1 MAYNKFDKQYNKFD
15 KFDKPYIT
23 LPLIDN
29 RNMLELFNLSNQ
41 MDSQEILQFSMINQ
55 IPLYICNDTN
65 SNNLI
70 HSILQN
76 DTKNKNEAVR
86 LNIIKFLVNNEV
98 NPDQPN
104 KFNQTP
110 LHIACKKQYHNIC
123 KYLIEEC
130 KVNINYKDDIGFTPL
145 HYLLNGNTEL
155 IETNE
160 IQEFIQPKNSDNF
173 YHDKIKEI
181 KILIWE
187 EIKNKPFFDSL
198 RNTIDY
204 YINNMKEEEDSV
216 MKDLNNKM
224 INMNKPQDLI
234 IQKEVIVDYSKKID
248 KNIKKLFNNFNLS
261 DENDYNINYKIKLK
275 KLIKDSCKE
284 FKNKIEQQFHDDFQL
299 NEQPILDLYN
309 RIEFNNVNNNVN
321 DLFDRATKSIEP
333 ESDTKLWKNIHKQL
347 IHNNSLDFA
356 DNVINLDSLTFIGGS
371 RLPDISNNID
381 DTFITN
387 NLTKNITKDITKDN
401 DLIEFINLFDII
413 IDELVSVSKDS
424 TDKYTF
430 QNKYKNEITNK
441 TKHLEMYN
449 EYCKIL
455 CKNDASDTNLIYT
468 INKSTLIYFQCL
480 FSEKYSYSTFKRLIF
495 FDKVIKD
502 KNNNVE
508 INNLLLYNC
517 FIEDD
522 SKITVNLPIDD
533 TFLKTMSATDTYTE
547 KINYML
553 KNNKY
558 LPDKKLYD
566 LIYFLKNDIYIT
578 HYKEVITN
586 GSINIINQ
594 LTSAIVSYEDK
605 ILTLLNLQTSPSLK
619 GIHNIIQKTD
629 DETNNISVFK
639 FDEAFYLGLSYSGLI
654 PEFPDDLYD
663 IRINKH
669 KCNFTKLLPFNYK
682 KNGINKN
689 NDEYKNI
696 IYQYRPP
703 YVGSIISFYENQF
716 NKYYSLLKK
725 LIFTNS
731 DSYYRFIN
739 DLLIKKK
746 VTDITTSY
754 YLYYQFIVTI
764 NKLNEELINEYKK
777 LINKYKKLGFEFSI
791 NININI
797 DINYI
802 LKFMNDIN
810 GYIFLYY
817 NYLKTSPKQL
827 PKQLPKFLYN
837 ELTITENIFNYV
849 LDDDANNI
857 DLTDLLGGASINNN
871 HINNEINKSS
881 ITDSTIDIDNIDE
894 NMLFNL
900 YLNQI
905 VINLESD
912 NYTNN
917 PTKDY
922 LPPSIKSVL
931 YEFYEINKLNIMKD
945 LVNKMNTTPPPPSPS
960 LRDLLKNLIE
970 LKGFVA
976 DTINMTLYLS
986 KIIDELFKNQA
997 EIILHNAIMK
1007 KIVKILKLSDE
1018 GAADIFNNTVLNIS
1032 DDTLLSYSN
1041 IDFEKSDDEK
1051 KYVNNSYIFLNEYN
1065 KNKDQFKIYP
1075 FEYSNITL
1083 LKQFFG
1089 LKIDYKII
1097 ELLINNNASVY
1108 ELDNELNPCIS
1119 ILFKNKH
1126 FKTLETLNNLDI
1138 NYKKFNFKKDPVLQ
1152 IKTESLNHINKVLN
1166 NENEYLKI
1174 FEQFVNPQYESIIN
1188 IMSINENFGFNV
1200 MNYTQESFYMCFY
1213 LINEYIT
1220 DNLLN
1225 FKDKIDKDTILNFL
1239 NIKELELNEVYLYR
1253 LYNDIPSN
1261 KNKLIVSNYI
1271 NSKINEI
1278 ENSINEIENNI
1289 INNKT
1294 KKNNSIIDNINKN
1307 IDIINQ
1313 LKNPLATNYNINDK
1327 IDEINNKIGTRDIKN
1342 LYPPTKLSSPSI
1354 TTTKDKKIIGSY
1366 ESKVNDTC
1374 YICHWLRLFKD
1385 ETNLSQSPNL
1395 SLIRILLKEQSDI
1408 QNNNIN
1414 IDLIN
1419 KFWYQT
1425 QILCNEYFDNPKY
1438 TTKNKP
1444 LSFINRVLIHL
1455 TKHVI
1460 CFNIEFILRDLFFK
1474 NLKLKTNDFKY
1485 INRYINYILDTVVI
1499 KQDKTFINILY
1510 NELPA
1515 KFVQNSTNIFT
1526 DYEEKVNFEPQS
1538 IKEILNELF
1547 NSLIIEEKSE
1557 LMTILTK
1564 NVANYFDSFVPKL
1577 INNWYVVMENV
1588 FKFSINQYR
1597 LNSINK
1603 LLK

>member
-216 MKDLNNKM
+216 IKDLNNKM

-261 DENDYNINYKIKLK
+261 DENDYNIDYKIKLK

-309 RIEFNNVNNNVN
+309 RFEFNDNIVNA
-321 DLFDRATKSIEP
+321 LFNPRTKQIEP
-333 ESDTKLWKNIHKQL
+333 DNGPKLWENIHKEL

-371 RLPDISNNID
+371 RLPIIIDDLDTFDIS
-381 DTFITN
+381 
-387 NLTKNITKDITKDN
+387 KNINKDN
-401 DLIEFINLFDII
+401 DNDLTEFKNLFDTI
-413 IDELVSVSKDS
+413 IDGSGNN
-424 TDKYTF
+424 TNKYK
-430 QNKYKNEITNK
+430 NKYKNEITNK

-455 CKNDASDTNLIYT
+455 CKNNASNTNLNYT

-578 HYKEVITN
+578 HYKEVITK
-586 GSINIINQ
+586 SSSDIINQ

-654 PEFPDDLYD
+654 PAFANDINDIND
-663 IRINKH
+663 INFIRINKH
-669 KCNFTKLLPFNYK
+669 PCNFTNLLPFNYIR
-682 KNGINKN
+682 NNNPNKD
-689 NDEYKNI
+689 NDEYAYNI
-696 IYQYRPP
+696 NQYRPP
-703 YVGSIISFYENQF
+703 YKGSIIKFYENQF
-716 NKYYSLLKK
+716 NKYYILLKK

-731 DSYYRFIN
+731 DSYYNFIDN
-739 DLLIKKK
+739 LLRTKKI
-746 VTDITTSY
+746 TDITTSY

-764 NKLNEELINEYKK
+764 NKLNEELINEY
-777 LINKYKKLGFEFSI
+777 NKIVRKFP
-791 NININI
+791 ININI

-817 NYLKTSPKQL
+817 NYLKTSPNQL

-837 ELTITENIFNYV
+837 ELTITEDIFNYV
-849 LDDDANNI
+849 LNNKKEDI
-857 DLTDLLGGASINNN
+857 DLTDLLGGNPISNRF
-871 HINNEINKSS
+871 INNEINKSS
-881 ITDSTIDIDNIDE
+881 ITDSTIDIDNIDK
-894 NMLFNL
+894 NMLLNL

-905 VINLESD
+905 VINL
-912 NYTNN
+912 NNNTYTNN

-945 LVNKMNTTPPPPSPS
+945 LVNKMNTTSTPS
-960 LRDLLKNLIE
+960 LNDLVKKLIE
-970 LKGFVA
+970 SKGFVA

-1089 LKIDYKII
+1089 LKIDDKII

-1261 KNKLIVSNYI
+1261 KNKLIVNNYI

-1313 LKNPLATNYNINDK
+1313 LKNPLATNYNIINNK
-1327 IDEINNKIGTRDIKN
+1327 IVEINNKIETINIK
-1342 LYPPTKLSSPSI
+1342 LIIIPPKSLSTSV

-1385 ETNLSQSPNL
+1385 ETNLSKSPNL

-1419 KFWYQT
+1419 KFWNQT